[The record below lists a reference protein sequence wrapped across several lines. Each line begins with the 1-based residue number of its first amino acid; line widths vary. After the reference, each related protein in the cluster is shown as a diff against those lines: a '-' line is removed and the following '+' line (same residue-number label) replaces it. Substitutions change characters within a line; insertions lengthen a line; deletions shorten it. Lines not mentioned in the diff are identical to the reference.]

1 MKKLAAAQQQGQLN
15 LEAACRLAQQ
25 RGFSLAKS
33 TEGIVHLVP
42 QPEAPEVTTRQ
53 MILQPEPYRKQ
64 AILAFHNPTH
74 AGAKV
79 TIQMARAC

>member
-1 MKKLAAAQQQGQLN
+1 MNELAAAKQQDQPN
-15 LEAACRLAQQ
+15 LEAARQLAQQ
-25 RGFSLAKS
+25 KGFSLAKS
-33 TEGIVHLVP
+33 MEGIMHLVR